1 MNKWALK
8 KKCWLTNKDLLWSTR
23 NSGPALCGSLDGRGV
38 WGRKD
43 TYGWVPSLFTSDSH
57 GTINWWCAVLGRSAV
72 ADSLR
77 PHGLQP
83 ARLLCPWGC
92 SRQYWSGCHCF
103 LQVIFLM
110 QGLNLCLQHCRQ
122 ILYCW
127 VTREARVV
135 TTHHNLLLTSRY
147 FLFRC
152 WDIFINSSFYCIYHI
167 HVFWTTSFTSH
178 NKETGLR
185 KKYFHP
191 KHHK

>member
-1 MNKWALK
+1 MWQPG
-8 KKCWLTNKDLLWSTR
+8 R
-23 NSGPALCGSLDGRGV
+23 EGSLGEKGYV
-38 WGRKD
+38 WLSPFAVHFRLSRHR
-43 TYGWVPSLFTSDSH
+43 Y
-57 GTINWWCAVLGRSAV
+57 WWCAVLGPSAV

-83 ARLLCPWGC
+83 ARLLCPWGF
-92 SRQYWSGCHCF
+92 SRQYWSGCHCL

-178 NKETGLR
+178 NKETRLR
-185 KKYFHP
+185 KKIFSSKTP
-191 KHHK
+191 QITENQAVMNSNNFMQVM